1 MKYKKRDLQ
10 VKKTGI
16 LNRELS
22 KVIAS
27 MGHGDYLVI
36 SDAGLPIPSGVEV
49 IDVSVSENTPRF
61 IDVLSPVLMELE
73 VEKAILAS
81 EMKINNPKI
90 YKSAEVLLK
99 GIKIEEISHM
109 DFKKKIVQAK
119 AVVRTGEFTSY
130 SNIILISGVV
140 F

>member
-1 MKYKKRDLQ
+1 
-10 VKKTGI
+10 
-16 LNRELS
+16 
-22 KVIAS
+22 

-36 SDAGLPIPSGVEV
+36 SDAGLPVPRDVEV
-49 IDVSVSENTPRF
+49 IDVSVSENIPRF
-61 IDVLSPVLMELE
+61 IDVLSSVLMELK
-73 VEKAILAS
+73 VEEAILAS

-90 YKSAEVLLK
+90 YKSAKGLLEE
-99 GIKIEEISHM
+99 IRIEEISHI